1 MKSVEYTAEIF
12 AAVQRMS
19 RRGTVPDVGKLV
31 ERLLDYLGKGEGGGG
46 NYEMN

>member
-1 MKSVEYTAEIF
+1 MKSVEYTAKIF
-12 AAVQRMS
+12 TAVQRMS
-19 RRGTVPDVGKLV
+19 RRTVLDVGKLV